1 MPRDTVETLKVTFS
15 QSLPMGTRGTF
26 THDGEL
32 WIAYPSKKNTRI
44 LSVIDRLLG
53 VHEGITKEMIRWINA
68 RPQDAELVTKVLERV
83 ARAKQ
88 IHEELVTEK
97 AKAATE

>member
-1 MPRDTVETLKVTFS
+1 
-15 QSLPMGTRGTF
+15 MGTRGTF
-26 THDGEL
+26 TYNDQL

-44 LSVIDRLLG
+44 LTVIDRLIG
-53 VHEGITKEMIRWINA
+53 IHEAITRDMISWINA

-88 IHEELVTEK
+88 IHDELVHEK